1 MFRYRPLDV
10 SSADSL
16 IENAPAAAQAEAAAA
31 LPPTPT
37 RRRMPEWFR
46 GALARPAR
54 VVGARRVELS
64 TALFQHSTQG
74 SASGPGD
81 HAPGERR
88 FPPITTARHA
98 RRGTDPLA
106 DMALLAA
113 GAAGALGTRE
123 GGAVAHDIDEAD
135 QAATSSRRIPLD
147 AITTRAGLVGY
158 VQRLFNDGFDQPVDA
173 ATLADR
179 LHRLCSAEE
188 RVGAASLSAYG
199 TANETVSG
207 IANHIAN
214 ATTSETANDIANR
227 AANNTTT
234 NNTTNEI
241 ANEIA
246 NELANDIANNTA
258 DHATDLND
266 MQAALRGALLADALA
281 QAGAVDCRSAHLMIE
296 RIGMLDFAAPHL
308 RRSASD
314 AERDAWRAAHVLARS
329 SEGRA
334 ILTALRSATLNPYD
348 DDLHCFGVEALLTSA
363 NALKPIH
370 ADDSTATDD
379 PAPGALAARISTIGE
394 NPRAAAAPTTNSAGA
409 TTLAARAFDA
419 ASTLLTHGRDAL
431 TADQR
436 GALFA
441 WRQSFRDDARHS
453 ELSQTKQRLARFT
466 ENTIPRVGEKRWK
479 TLLPR
484 MFRGRH
490 GSPLSALRLG
500 TQGVPRQTIAAEE
513 AKVRKHLQAA
523 LPQLLESPA
532 MDPRAALAHARPEA
546 SLAELAALSVWL
558 ERGGFPP
565 GRPDDDTLRAIAQR
579 ANAMCEEATQ
589 PVQAGANSS
598 TSASA
603 AHAPVP
609 RRLRAS
615 LRRTTATWLTM
626 PPQQFAK
633 TRPFRLI
640 AKRPFTVER
649 LAVWGKVAGLPDD
662 APFWHTVNELRAA
675 TQHAPDMRAANNV
688 DDVRE
693 TLVDVAANLQ
703 SGQRLRL
710 TDGGRQGISTRGLN
724 ITVETVLRGHGMPI
738 SPRLDLRASRT
749 REAVIDI
756 SRSTHGAALFIGTA
770 KSSMRHVGAGLLVG
784 YDVSTA
790 LTALRAGLVANATL
804 HARELSEPRGVTL
817 RVARRLLPDGSG
829 YDDASLRAKLAGIVE
844 HLFDESASAH
854 DDGPEGVWNRLASRY
869 WDDAD
874 VSISWTDAHTLNRR
888 RGVTLDANA
897 TARVASFGRDTVVDP
912 GSGERTRPLSV
923 RTGPSAGGGWQ
934 RSRQSAEVVERSGR
948 VQVEEHRVGIGSHWQ
963 LRGGI
968 APGFSHPLDG
978 EGRHTVGLFSID
990 APAATMTLRERNR
1003 SAKLLLVR
1011 EDGRLNHRG
1020 SILDIEYLDAR
1031 TYTRAVD
1038 DARGELVALFAAEAL
1053 ARRERNEALGKRGHA
1068 SHVRYE
1074 PSPDAQAAERIDEHL
1089 ASVRKNQ
1096 RPNLTY
1102 VQRYRL
1108 RRQAALRLDAN
1119 HAALAQAGGDARLQT
1134 RIAAANATILDD
1146 PASWM
1151 AIELKVKE
1159 RNASARSFGPNAVL
1173 QLTTRTGAVGD
1184 REIVTEG
1191 VPFEVLEALDR

>member
-16 IENAPAAAQAEAAAA
+16 IENAPAAPQAESAAAP
-31 LPPTPT
+31 LTPTPT

-54 VVGARRVELS
+54 VVGARRIELS

-74 SASGPGD
+74 SASGPED

-106 DMALLAA
+106 DMGLLAA

-123 GGAVAHDIDEAD
+123 GGAVTHDIDEAD
-135 QAATSSRRIPLD
+135 EAATSSRPIPLD

-158 VQRLFNDGFDQPVDA
+158 VQRLFNDGFEQPVDA
-173 ATLADR
+173 AALADR

-188 RVGAASLSAYG
+188 RVAAASLSAYG

-207 IANHIAN
+207 SANH
-214 ATTSETANDIANR
+214 TAND
-227 AANNTTT
+227 T
-234 NNTTNEI
+234 
-241 ANEIA
+241 
-246 NELANDIANNTA
+246 
-258 DHATDLND
+258 TDLND
-266 MQAALRGALLADALA
+266 AQPALRGALLAEALA
-281 QAGAVDCRSAHLMIE
+281 QAGAADCRSAHLIIE

-314 AERDAWRAAHVLARS
+314 AERDAWRAARVLARS
-329 SEGRA
+329 GDGRA
-334 ILTALRSATLNPYD
+334 ILAALRSATLNPYD
-348 DDLHCFGVEALLTSA
+348 DDLHRFGVEALLTSA

-394 NPRAAAAPTTNSAGA
+394 SSRAAAAPTPNSAGA

-419 ASTLLTHGRDAL
+419 ASTLLAHGRDAL

-453 ELSQTKQRLARFT
+453 ELSQTKQRLARFIG
-466 ENTIPRVGEKRWK
+466 NTIPRVGEKRWK

-513 AKVRKHLQAA
+513 AKVREHLQAA

-532 MDPRAALAHARPEA
+532 MNPRAALAHARPEA

-565 GRPDDDTLRAIAQR
+565 GRLDDDTLRAIAQR
-579 ANAMCEEATQ
+579 AHAMCEEATL
-589 PVQAGANSS
+589 PVRAGANPSALA
-598 TSASA
+598 SASA
-603 AHAPVP
+603 SATYAPVP
-609 RRLRAS
+609 RRVRGS
-615 LRRTTATWLTM
+615 VRQTTATWLAM
-626 PPQQFAK
+626 PPQQLAR
-633 TRPFRLI
+633 TRPFRSI

-675 TQHAPDMRAANNV
+675 TQHAPDTHAANNV

-693 TLVDVAANLQ
+693 TLLDVAANLQ

-724 ITVETVLRGHGMPI
+724 ITVETVLRGHGMPV

-844 HLFDESASAH
+844 HLFDESGGAH
-854 DDGPEGVWNRLASRY
+854 DDGSEGVWNRLASRY
-869 WDDAD
+869 WDDPD
-874 VSISWTDAHTLNRR
+874 VSVSWTDAHTLNRR

-897 TARVASFGRDTVVDP
+897 TARVASFGSDTVVDP
-912 GSGERTRPLSV
+912 ASGKRTRPLSV

-934 RSRQSAEVVERSGR
+934 RSSQSAEVVEHSGR

-1053 ARRERNEALGKRGHA
+1053 ARRERNEALGKGRHA
-1068 SHVRYE
+1068 NHVRYE

-1096 RPNLTY
+1096 RPHLTY

-1119 HAALAQAGGDARLQT
+1119 NAALAQAGGDARLQT

-1159 RNASARSFGPNAVL
+1159 RNASARSFGPNVVL
-1173 QLTTRTGAVGD
+1173 QLTTRTAAVGD